1 MKFYAMRFVILLSF
15 CLLSASAFAQEDT
28 EKLVQENQK
37 KVEED
42 IKKETPITQWIDA
55 ENKVLDALPKQGQQV
70 FFILRNKHSCLL
82 YTSPS
87 PRDGL
92 LSRMPSSA

>member
-1 MKFYAMRFVILLSF
+1 MR
-15 CLLSASAFAQEDT
+15 
-28 EKLVQENQK
+28 
-37 KVEED
+37 
-42 IKKETPITQWIDA
+42 
-55 ENKVLDALPKQGQQV
+55 NKVLDTLKLIVFLIAFYAFTQHYYTRNFYFKEDFELIIGEASNLPATWVGIKDV
-70 FFILRNKHSCLL
+70 DKNIPCLL